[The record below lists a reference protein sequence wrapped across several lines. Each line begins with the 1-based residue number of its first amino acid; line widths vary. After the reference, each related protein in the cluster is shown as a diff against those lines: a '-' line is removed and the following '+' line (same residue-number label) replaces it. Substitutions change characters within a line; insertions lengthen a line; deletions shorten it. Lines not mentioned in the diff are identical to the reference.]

1 MGSRSHPH
9 SIGLLFSNN
18 FDHSIIRELPLDN
31 MYEKISGDNR
41 FQRNHSNGYQQGQ
54 GVGYSHRERVRRGT
68 RRSRASTSSVRVYDQ
83 HQPQHRPPWT
93 DFDVAYY
100 HSYAHLGIHQEMIK
114 DRVRTETYRDA
125 IMQHQSSIAG
135 KQLHH
140 RYRCSISMLLRCFPI
155 KSKLLQSQ
163 FTNTR
168 LLSCATIPITA
179 LKECNSLAHAKL
191 LHQQS
196 IMQGLL
202 FHLATN
208 LIGTYIASN
217 STAYAI
223 LLLERLPPSPSSVF
237 WWNQLIRRAL
247 HLGSPRDVF
256 TLYRR
261 MKSLG
266 WTPDHYTFPFVFKAC
281 ANLSSLSLGASL
293 HATVSRSG
301 FASNVFV
308 CNAVVSMYG
317 KCGALRHAHNM
328 FDDLCH
334 RGIQDL
340 VSWNSVVSAYMW
352 ASDANTALALFHK
365 MTTRHLMSP
374 DVISLVNILPAC
386 ASLAASLRGRQVHGF
401 SIRSGLVDDVFVGNA
416 VVDMYAKCGK
426 MEEANKVF
434 QRMKF
439 KDVVSWNAMVTGY
452 SQAGRLEHAL
462 SLFERMTEENIELDV
477 VTWTAVITGYAQRGQ
492 GCEALDVFRQMC
504 DCGSRPNV
512 VTLVSLLSA
521 CVSVGA
527 LLHGK
532 ETHCYAIKFILNLDG
547 PDPGADDLK
556 VINGLIDMY
565 AKCQS
570 TEVARK
576 MFDSVSP
583 KDRDVVTWT
592 VMIGG
597 YAQHGDA
604 NNALQLF
611 SGMFKMDKSIKPND
625 FTLSCALV
633 ACARLAA
640 LRFGRQVHAYVLR
653 NFYGSVM
660 LFVANCLI
668 DMYSKSGD
676 VDTAQIVFDNMPQ
689 RNAVSWT
696 SLMTGYGMHGRGED
710 ALRVF
715 DEMRKVPLV
724 PDGIT
729 FLVVLYACSHSGMVD
744 HGINFFNRMSKD
756 FGVDPGPEHYA
767 CMVDLWGRAGR
778 LGEAMKLIN
787 EMPME
792 PTPVVWVALLSA
804 CRLHSNVE
812 LGEFAANRL
821 LELESGND
829 GSYTLLSNIYANAR
843 RWKDVARIRYTMK
856 RTGIKKRPGCSWIQG
871 RKGVATFY
879 VGDRSHPQS
888 QQIYETLADLIQR
901 IKAIGYVPQTSF
913 ALHDVDDE
921 EKGDLLFEHSEKLAL
936 AYGILTLHPRAPIRI
951 TKNLRICGDCHSA
964 ITYISKIIEHEIILR
979 DSSRFHHFKNGSCSC
994 KGYW

>member
-1 MGSRSHPH
+1 
-9 SIGLLFSNN
+9 
-18 FDHSIIRELPLDN
+18 
-31 MYEKISGDNR
+31 
-41 FQRNHSNGYQQGQ
+41 
-54 GVGYSHRERVRRGT
+54 
-68 RRSRASTSSVRVYDQ
+68 
-83 HQPQHRPPWT
+83 
-93 DFDVAYY
+93 
-100 HSYAHLGIHQEMIK
+100 
-114 DRVRTETYRDA
+114 
-125 IMQHQSSIAG
+125 
-135 KQLHH
+135 
-140 RYRCSISMLLRCFPI
+140 
-155 KSKLLQSQ
+155 
-163 FTNTR
+163 
-168 LLSCATIPITA
+168 
-179 LKECNSLAHAKL
+179 
-191 LHQQS
+191 
-196 IMQGLL
+196 
-202 FHLATN
+202 
-208 LIGTYIASN
+208 
-217 STAYAI
+217 
-223 LLLERLPPSPSSVF
+223 
-237 WWNQLIRRAL
+237 
-247 HLGSPRDVF
+247 
-256 TLYRR
+256 

-604 NNALQLF
+604 NNALHHVHACHTRSLKMSKRRHF
-611 SGMFKMDKSIKPND
+611 S
-625 FTLSCALV
+625 V
-633 ACARLAA
+633 ACCQKQFERYLH
-640 LRFGRQVHAYVLR
+640 LQIW
-653 NFYGSVM
+653 NT
-660 LFVANCLI
+660 CL
-668 DMYSKSGD
+668 
-676 VDTAQIVFDNMPQ
+676 
-689 RNAVSWT
+689 
-696 SLMTGYGMHGRGED
+696 
-710 ALRVF
+710 
-715 DEMRKVPLV
+715 
-724 PDGIT
+724 
-729 FLVVLYACSHSGMVD
+729 
-744 HGINFFNRMSKD
+744 
-756 FGVDPGPEHYA
+756 
-767 CMVDLWGRAGR
+767 
-778 LGEAMKLIN
+778 
-787 EMPME
+787 
-792 PTPVVWVALLSA
+792 
-804 CRLHSNVE
+804 
-812 LGEFAANRL
+812 
-821 LELESGND
+821 
-829 GSYTLLSNIYANAR
+829 
-843 RWKDVARIRYTMK
+843 
-856 RTGIKKRPGCSWIQG
+856 
-871 RKGVATFY
+871 
-879 VGDRSHPQS
+879 
-888 QQIYETLADLIQR
+888 
-901 IKAIGYVPQTSF
+901 
-913 ALHDVDDE
+913 
-921 EKGDLLFEHSEKLAL
+921 
-936 AYGILTLHPRAPIRI
+936 
-951 TKNLRICGDCHSA
+951 
-964 ITYISKIIEHEIILR
+964 
-979 DSSRFHHFKNGSCSC
+979 
-994 KGYW
+994 